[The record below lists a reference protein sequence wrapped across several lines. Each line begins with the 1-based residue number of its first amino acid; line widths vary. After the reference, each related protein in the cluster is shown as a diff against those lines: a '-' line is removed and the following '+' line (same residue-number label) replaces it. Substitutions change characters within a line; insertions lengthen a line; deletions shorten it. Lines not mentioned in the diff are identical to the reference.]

1 MIICSC
7 SYEYGLIYPF
17 KEIST
22 AVPRGLSI
30 PDDLARLVM
39 SLQIQKN
46 CRLYQSS
53 FQPRC
58 RLFFHRHGKL
68 GNWFFTVASQ
78 NLKKKSMGFW
88 AMDPCPKTT
97 MGVKRAEIWN
107 VFFFFA
113 PKIDIPTWWTE
124 VSFATH
130 LINLAHQKKIM
141 AIDGCCALRLLILF
155 EAVSSA
161 IP

>member
-22 AVPRGLSI
+22 AVPIWPFYFR
-30 PDDLARLVM
+30 PDLARLVM

-58 RLFFHRHGKL
+58 RLFFSSHR
-68 GNWFFTVASQ
+68 GNWGIGGFTVASH
-78 NLKKKSMGFW
+78 NLKKNPW
-88 AMDPCPKTT
+88 
-97 MGVKRAEIWN
+97 
-107 VFFFFA
+107 VF
-113 PKIDIPTWWTE
+113 PGHGYMPQND
-124 VSFATH
+124 
-130 LINLAHQKKIM
+130 
-141 AIDGCCALRLLILF
+141 DGCQK
-155 EAVSSA
+155 S
-161 IP
+161 